1 MHMKAPQKHET
12 KILDKKY
19 EAYLKAQKEAIKT
32 KYQKTINSLKTNA
45 DAVVKEIFE
54 AFKEVKQ
61 TAEEQIKGEAGDKQ
75 EPAAGAKELLNYLYG
90 VLLNDLS
97 ANLLTELAGK
107 NAKEDVERI
116 HAVELPRT
124 GKRIIELQIE
134 DSDKAKCYGYD
145 EGAK

>member
-1 MHMKAPQKHET
+1 MHMKAPRDLET
-12 KILDKKY
+12 RILKKKY
-19 EAYLKAQKEAIKT
+19 DAELQAQKKAINA
-32 KYQKTINSLKTNA
+32 KYEKTINSLKKNA

-61 TAEEQIKGEAGDKQ
+61 AAEQREGETGDKQ
-75 EPAAGAKELLNYLYG
+75 EPAVGAKELLNYLYG

-97 ANLLTELAGK
+97 ADLLTSLAGK
-107 NAKEDVERI
+107 NAKGVVEGI

-134 DSDKAKCYGYD
+134 DSNKAKYYGYD
-145 EGAK
+145 AEAK